1 MIRISNKE
9 AAILGLLCEN
19 SRYGYDIEK
28 IIEERGMRNWTEI
41 GFSSIYYV
49 LNKLEE
55 NKLVRSKIEDTEGKP
70 SRRVYTVTEKGKKI
84 MEQKVKE
91 LLSESVKAIT
101 PFDLGISN
109 ILHVNKKDAI
119 ECLDLYIKTINSRIN
134 FLSNSLDHLNLSKA
148 PLHVIALFER
158 PLQNLLAE
166 RKWLEEF
173 IAEYK
178 NDKRYE

>member
-9 AAILGLLCEN
+9 AVILGLLCEN

-55 NKLVRSKIEDTEGKP
+55 NKFVRSEIEDTKGKP
-70 SRRVYTVTEKGKKI
+70 SRRVYVVTENGKKI

-91 LLSESVKAIT
+91 LLSESVKTIT

-109 ILHVNKKDAI
+109 ILLVNKKEVI
-119 ECLDLYIKTINSRIN
+119 GCLNLYIKTINDRIN
-134 FLSNSLDHLNLSKA
+134 FLTNSLDQLELSNT

-158 PLQNLLAE
+158 PLHNLLTE

-173 IAEYK
+173 IVKYK
-178 NDKRYE
+178 NEKRYG